1 MSSLRFSGGYPIQRG
16 RGIGGLLRTVVS
28 IFKPVAKTIGKS
40 AVKAVKSD
48 TAKMIGQSLKEQAIN
63 SALNLTSEAIRGN
76 DLNESLKN
84 EMASTRNTIGDVVE
98 NTRSSLLKRKRTKDA
113 SEDIKA
119 KRGKMNRKTK
129 TNTGKKRKKQDYIWE
144 R

>member
-1 MSSLRFSGGYPIQRG
+1 M
-16 RGIGGLLRTVVS
+16 
-28 IFKPVAKTIGKS
+28 
-40 AVKAVKSD
+40 KAVKSD